1 MDERAMSPVAEPR
14 AGFGPISPRGALV
27 IIGAVAIAVVLYAGR
42 SALGPFIVGLVLA
55 YLLDIPVERL
65 SRVGLPRWVAVLIVY
80 VIAAIAIYQGLG
92 LMIRPLANEIST
104 FITELPNFSTQIANQ
119 YAHLDLP
126 PALRQAADNFFNE
139 LGQGLGGIDPSSILP
154 VASVFA
160 GVLGTLLAYIIVP
173 VWTFYLIKDRPAL
186 VAAAERSLPADWRP
200 DVRAVVNLA
209 LRVFGQWLR
218 GQVILG
224 LTVGIATF
232 AGLILLSMT
241 VDPVFGR
248 FAIFLA
254 VVAGVFEL
262 LPIIGPILS
271 AVPAILL
278 ALTAG
283 VQPALAALLL
293 YVIIQ
298 QVENN
303 VLVPKI
309 QGDAVELHPTVV
321 MVALIVGGE
330 IGGLLGAILALPI
343 AAAARDVFRY
353 LFHRVDTP
361 PATPAEALAII
372 QAHPTIIE
380 RTLGPPTEPPSS
392 RPETTPT
399 LPEQPPAEPSQPPRD
414 ADEPR

>member
-1 MDERAMSPVAEPR
+1 LVAD
-14 AGFGPISPRGALV
+14 
-27 IIGAVAIAVVLYAGR
+27 
-42 SALGPFIVGLVLA
+42 LGK
-55 YLLDIPVERL
+55 
-65 SRVGLPRWVAVLIVY
+65 
-80 VIAAIAIYQGLG
+80 
-92 LMIRPLANEIST
+92 
-104 FITELPNFSTQIANQ
+104 
-119 YAHLDLP
+119 
-126 PALRQAADNFFNE
+126 
-139 LGQGLGGIDPSSILP
+139 GLGGIDPSTLLP

-160 GVLGTLLAYIIVP
+160 GVLGTVLAYIIVP
-173 VWTFYLIKDRPAL
+173 VWTFYLIKDRPTLA
-186 VAAAERSLPADWRP
+186 AAAERSLPAEWRP
-200 DVRAVVNLA
+200 DARAVASLG

-232 AGLILLSMT
+232 AGLMLLSVT

-283 VQPALAALLL
+283 VQPAVAALLL

-321 MVALIVGGE
+321 MLALIVGGE

-353 LFHRVDTP
+353 VFHRVDDP
-361 PATPAEALAII
+361 PASPAEALATIR
-372 QAHPTIIE
+372 AHPTIVE
-380 RTLGPPTEPPSS
+380 PEPPGQPDPPPPTVTDHSP
-392 RPETTPT
+392 
-399 LPEQPPAEPSQPPRD
+399 
-414 ADEPR
+414 